1 MSQLISTAIE
11 ITKHYQPS
19 PLRMRLSSIA
29 GSTSLACW
37 FVVILP
43 QLIEQWRLKS
53 VDGISP
59 TFLLIWASGDFAN
72 LVGSLSAGLLPEV
85 ILTALWFFLSD
96 GFVLFFYIYIGY
108 IYPKRHGV
116 HHGKHGSGK
125 KKHHHPHQLPNQVQ
139 DQVQQEN
146 DEQTPLISE
155 TETTTSPLEQT
166 RSRSSRNSNLKSRSR
181 KNSSTLDS
189 FALKPSQHSILLRYV
204 LPIVF
209 ILMCGIIGSFC
220 SPNGSQ
226 AGDGDGDGDGN
237 VGEPDNGQDKF
248 ETFPQICGY
257 ISAVLYLTARLPQ
270 IYRNYT
276 KKSCKGLSLLFFMLS
291 TLGNVTYGLQILLY
305 RSDWDYVM
313 LNLSWLL
320 GSLGTIV
327 EDFVIFYQFYIYG
340 GDEDVECDEDGAVV
354 DVEDV

>member
-11 ITKHYQPS
+11 IAKEHYQPS

-37 FVVILP
+37 FVLILP
-43 QLIEQWRLKS
+43 QQIEQWRLKS

-59 TFLLIWASGDFAN
+59 TFMLIWASGDLAN

-108 IYPKRHGV
+108 IYPKRHAL
-116 HHGKHGSGK
+116 HHGKGG
-125 KKHHHPHQLPNQVQ
+125 KKHHQHQQHQQQQQQQQQQQIGQEQVQ
-139 DQVQQEN
+139 ES

-155 TETTTSPLEQT
+155 TSAALQHT
-166 RSRSSRNSNLKSRSR
+166 RSRSSRKSRSR

-189 FALKPSQHSILLRYV
+189 FALKPSHHSILLRYV

-209 ILMCGIIGSFC
+209 ILMCGLIGSFC
-220 SPNGSQ
+220 SPNGQ
-226 AGDGDGDGDGN
+226 QHDDDGDEPGN
-237 VGEPDNGQDKF
+237 SPDKF

-313 LNLSWLL
+313 LNLSWLM

-340 GDEDVECDEDGAVV
+340 GDEDVECDEEGAVV